1 MPLSEEQKVQL
12 AELLGEA
19 EQGDLPTGFVTQ
31 STLQG
36 RLSDKD
42 KARQALEAK
51 HAEEKAALEAA
62 HAESA
67 KTLKQLQREAMSAE
81 EKRAADLA
89 EQEARFA
96 ASETARATAAAEAAA
111 ASQLATDTW
120 LDNQLANVFASS
132 ASPPANLATA
142 VREAKAELG
151 IGATL
156 TEGKFSLSLTAEGQP
171 VDKPGDALGAWYE
184 KRSDLHGKAG
194 GILPLRG
201 GGHPR
206 PGEPPP
212 VDPLEGKSPI
222 EQLKYATGVTSS
234 TA

>member
-1 MPLSEEQKVQL
+1 MALSEEQKVQL

-51 HAEEKAALEAA
+51 HAEEMTALEAA

-67 KTLKQLQREAMSAE
+67 KTLKELQREAMSAE

-111 ASQLATDTW
+111 ANQLATDTW
-120 LDNQLANVFASS
+120 LDNKIGNILVKSGT
-132 ASPPANLATA
+132 PPHRLDTA
-142 VREAKAELG
+142 IAEAKRELK

-156 TEGKFSLSLTAEGQP
+156 TKGEFSLSLTTDGQP
-171 VDKPGDALGAWYE
+171 VDKPAEELGAWYQ
-184 KRSDLHGKAG
+184 KRDDLHGKAG
-194 GILPLRG
+194 GVLPLRG